1 MAVEANGTCDGLLTI
16 VCAHTHTHTH
26 TQTYMHACTHTHT
39 DTHTHTH
46 RYTHT
51 QTYTHTHRCTHTQ
64 TYTHTHRYTHT
75 QTHTCTD
82 TQAHTHTQ
90 THAHRHTHTHRR
102 THTQMHTDARTHTH
116 THTHT
121 DAHTHRRTHTHTHR
135 RTHTHRPAVGSVP
148 TPLSSV
154 VLCYLLIN
162 HFKCFLFQLVL
173 LTEGC
178 VVLTSSIPGLHLT
191 GKQTSWSPVWSVH
204 PEGGGRGWIRANQL
218 QFQSDDIV
226 IPAPPPVVCA
236 NYARLGLC

>member
-16 VCAHTHTHTH
+16 VCAHTHTH
-26 TQTYMHACTHTHT
+26 MHRHTHTHT

-46 RYTHT
+46 T
-51 QTYTHTHRCTHTQ
+51 QMHPH
-64 TYTHTHRYTHT
+64 
-75 QTHTCTD
+75 TD
-82 TQAHTHTQ
+82 THPHTDAHT
-90 THAHRHTHTHRR
+90 HRHTHTDAHLHRR
-102 THTQMHTDARTHTH
+102 TRTHTDARTHTHTQMHTDARTHR
-116 THTHT
+116 HTHT
-121 DAHTHRRTHTHTHR
+121 DAHTHTHTHR

-218 QFQSDDIV
+218 QFQSDDII